1 MDDAGL
7 VKRLQLRE
15 ESAFK
20 ELVDGHQNM
29 IVNTC
34 FGFLHN
40 TEEAEDVAQ
49 EVFIQVFKSI
59 DSFRG
64 DAKLSTWLYRIAV
77 NRSLN
82 KIRSRKSKFFVGIDS
97 LFELG
102 RSPGGSHSV
111 TPYESLEN
119 QERAKVLHDA
129 IDKLPNN
136 QKTAFVLSKYKGLPN
151 KKISEI
157 MATTLS
163 SVEALLNR
171 AKKNLQ
177 KILLEYYKNS

>member
-7 VKRLQLRE
+7 VKRLQGRE
-15 ESAFK
+15 ERAFRQ
-20 ELVDGHQNM
+20 LVDSYQNM
-29 IVNTC
+29 IINTC
-34 FGFLHN
+34 YGFLHN

-59 DSFRG
+59 GSFRG

-82 KIRSRKSKFFVGIDS
+82 KIRSRKSKFFVAIDS
-97 LFELG
+97 LFE
-102 RSPGGSHSV
+102 SEHTHKSSYSV
-111 TPYESLEN
+111 TPHDSLEN

-129 IDKLPNN
+129 IDKLPES

-157 MATTLS
+157 MSATLS

-177 KILLEYYKNS
+177 KNLIDYYKT

>member
-7 VKRLQLRE
+7 VKRLQGRE
-15 ESAFK
+15 ERAFK
-20 ELVDGHQNM
+20 ELVESYQNM
-29 IVNTC
+29 IINTC
-34 FGFLHN
+34 YGFLHS

-59 DSFRG
+59 GSFRG

-82 KIRSRKSKFFVGIDS
+82 KIRSRKSKFFVAIDS
-97 LFELG
+97 LFE
-102 RSPGGSHSV
+102 SEHTHKSSYSV
-111 TPYESLEN
+111 TPHDSLEN

-129 IDKLPNN
+129 IDKLPDN

-157 MATTLS
+157 MSATLS

-177 KILLEYYKNS
+177 KNLIDYYNT

>member
-1 MDDAGL
+1 MDDALL
-7 VKRLQLRE
+7 VKSLQLGE
-15 ESAFK
+15 ESAFR
-20 ELVDGHQNM
+20 ELVASYQNM
-29 IVNTC
+29 IISTC
-34 FGFLHN
+34 YGFLHN

-82 KIRSRKSKFFVGIDS
+82 KIRSRKSKFFLS
-97 LFELG
+97 LDTAFEADY
-102 RSPGGSHSV
+102 SYKGSYSI
-111 TPYESLEN
+111 TPYDSLEN
-119 QERAKVLHDA
+119 QERAKVLHEA

-157 MATTLS
+157 MSTTLS

-177 KILLEYYKNS
+177 KSLIDYYKN

>member
-7 VKRLQLRE
+7 VKRLQGRE
-15 ESAFK
+15 ERAFK
-20 ELVDGHQNM
+20 ELVESYQNM
-29 IVNTC
+29 IINTC
-34 FGFLHN
+34 YGFLHN

-59 DSFRG
+59 SSFRG

-82 KIRSRKSKFFVGIDS
+82 KIRSRRSKFFVAIDS
-97 LFELG
+97 LFE
-102 RSPGGSHSV
+102 SEHAHKSSYSV
-111 TPYESLEN
+111 TPYDSLEN

-129 IDKLPNN
+129 IDKLPDN

-151 KKISEI
+151 KKVSEI
-157 MATTLS
+157 MSATLS

-177 KILLEYYKNS
+177 KNLIDYYKT

>member
-1 MDDAGL
+1 MDEAEL
-7 VKRLQLRE
+7 VNRLQLGE
-15 ESAFK
+15 ERAFR
-20 ELVDGHQNM
+20 ELVESYQNM
-29 IVNTC
+29 LVNTC

-64 DAKLSTWLYRIAV
+64 DAKLSTWLYRIAI

-82 KIRSRKSKFFVGIDS
+82 KIRSRKSKFFVALDS
-97 LFELG
+97 LFEAEHYLK
-102 RSPGGSHSV
+102 SSNSV
-111 TPYESLEN
+111 TPHDSLEN
-119 QERAKVLHDA
+119 QERARILHEA
-129 IDKLPNN
+129 IDKLPDN

-151 KKISEI
+151 KNISEI
-157 MATTLS
+157 MSTTLS

-177 KILLEYYKNS
+177 KSLIDYYKT

>member
-1 MDDAGL
+1 MDEAGL
-7 VKRLQLRE
+7 VNRLQLGE
-15 ESAFK
+15 ERAFR
-20 ELVDGHQNM
+20 ELVESYQNM

-64 DAKLSTWLYRIAV
+64 DAKLSTWLYRISI

-82 KIRSRKSKFFVGIDS
+82 KIRSRKSKFFVALDS
-97 LFELG
+97 LFEAEHNLK
-102 RSPGGSHSV
+102 STNSV
-111 TPYESLEN
+111 TPHDSLEN
-119 QERAKVLHDA
+119 QERARILHEA
-129 IDKLPNN
+129 IEKLPDN

-157 MATTLS
+157 MTTTLS

-177 KILLEYYKNS
+177 KSLIDYYKT

>member
-7 VKRLQLRE
+7 VKRLQGRE
-15 ESAFK
+15 ESAFR
-20 ELVDGHQNM
+20 ELVESYQNM
-29 IVNTC
+29 IINTC
-34 FGFLHN
+34 YGFLHN

-59 DSFRG
+59 ESFRG
-64 DAKLSTWLYRIAV
+64 DAKLSTWIYRIAV

-82 KIRSRKSKFFVGIDS
+82 KIRSRKSKFLVAIDS
-97 LFELG
+97 LFE
-102 RSPGGSHSV
+102 SEKPHKSSYSV
-111 TPYESLEN
+111 TPQDSLEN

-129 IDKLPNN
+129 IDKLPDS

-157 MATTLS
+157 MSATLS

-177 KILLEYYKNS
+177 KSLIAYYKT

>member
-1 MDDAGL
+1 MDDGRL

-15 ESAFK
+15 ERAFR
-20 ELVDGHQNM
+20 ELVESYQNM

-82 KIRSRKSKFFVGIDS
+82 KIRSRKSKFFLSLDS
-97 LFELG
+97 VFEVDQ
-102 RSPGGSHSV
+102 SPKDSYSK
-111 TPYESLEN
+111 TPHDSLEN
-119 QERAKVLHDA
+119 QERAKVLHEA
-129 IDKLPNN
+129 IDKLPDN
-136 QKTAFVLSKYKGLPN
+136 QKTAFVFSKYKGLPN

-157 MATTLS
+157 MSTSLS

-177 KILLEYYKNS
+177 KSLLEYYKD

>member
-7 VKRLQLRE
+7 VRRLQLGE
-15 ESAFK
+15 ERAFR
-20 ELVDGHQNM
+20 ELVESYQNM

-82 KIRSRKSKFFVGIDS
+82 KIRSRKSKFFVALDS
-97 LFELG
+97 LFEADNNLKSTSSG
-102 RSPGGSHSV
+102 
-111 TPYESLEN
+111 TPHDSLEN
-119 QERAKVLHDA
+119 QERARILHEA
-129 IDKLPNN
+129 IDKLPDK
-136 QKTAFVLSKYKGLPN
+136 QKAAFILSKYKCLPN
-151 KKISEI
+151 KKISEV
-157 MATTLS
+157 MSTTLS

-177 KILLEYYKNS
+177 KSLIDYYKM

>member
-7 VKRLQLRE
+7 VKRLQGRE
-15 ESAFK
+15 ERAFK
-20 ELVDGHQNM
+20 ELVESYQNM
-29 IVNTC
+29 IINTC
-34 FGFLHN
+34 YGFLHN

-59 DSFRG
+59 NSFRG

-82 KIRSRKSKFFVGIDS
+82 KIRSRKSKFFVAIDS
-97 LFELG
+97 LFESEHTHKSSYSL
-102 RSPGGSHSV
+102 
-111 TPYESLEN
+111 TPHDSLEN

-129 IDKLPNN
+129 IDKLPES

-157 MATTLS
+157 MSATLS

-171 AKKNLQ
+171 ANKNLQ
-177 KILLEYYKNS
+177 KNLIDYYKT

>member
-1 MDDAGL
+1 MDDVGL

-59 DSFRG
+59 GSFRG

>member
-7 VKRLQLRE
+7 VERLQGRE
-15 ESAFK
+15 ERAFK
-20 ELVDGHQNM
+20 ELVESYQNM
-29 IVNTC
+29 IINTC
-34 FGFLHN
+34 YGFLHN

-59 DSFRG
+59 SSFRG

-82 KIRSRKSKFFVGIDS
+82 KIRSRKSKFFVAIDS
-97 LFELG
+97 LFE
-102 RSPGGSHSV
+102 SEHTHKSSYSV
-111 TPYESLEN
+111 TPHDSLEN

-129 IDKLPNN
+129 IDKLPDN

-151 KKISEI
+151 KKVSEI
-157 MATTLS
+157 MSATLS

-177 KILLEYYKNS
+177 KNLIDYYKT

>member
-7 VKRLQLRE
+7 VKRLQSGE
-15 ESAFK
+15 ERAFR
-20 ELVDGHQNM
+20 ELVESYQNM

-34 FGFLHN
+34 YGFLHN

-82 KIRSRKSKFFVGIDS
+82 KIRSRKSKFFLS
-97 LFELG
+97 LDTVFEADH
-102 RSPGGSHSV
+102 SSKGSHAI
-111 TPYESLEN
+111 TPHDSLEN
-119 QERAKVLHDA
+119 QERAKVLHEA

-157 MATTLS
+157 MSTTLS

-177 KILLEYYKNS
+177 KSLMDYYKNY